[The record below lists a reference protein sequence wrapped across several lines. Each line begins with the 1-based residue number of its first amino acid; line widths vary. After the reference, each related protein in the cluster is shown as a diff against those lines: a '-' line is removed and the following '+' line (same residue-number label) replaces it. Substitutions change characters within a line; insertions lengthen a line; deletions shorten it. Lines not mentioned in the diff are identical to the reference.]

1 MNVSTKQQRVA
12 KLAREN
18 RTTGFTSLNHYI
30 DYEWLHHAYKL
41 TRKDGATGVDGV
53 TAQEY
58 EQHLETNLKDLL
70 IRIKTGKYTA
80 PAIRRVYI
88 PKGNGGQRPL
98 GIPTIE
104 DKIVQR
110 AVVMLLEPIYEQEF
124 YECSFGF
131 RKGRSAHDALRSLRN
146 NIMDNGGRWVF
157 EVDIQK
163 YFDTISHK
171 QLREFLAKRVTDGV
185 IRKLIDKW
193 LKAGILESG
202 QLHHPNTGTP
212 QGGVIS
218 PLLAN
223 IYLHYVLDE
232 WFAKDAMPRMKGKC
246 SVTRF
251 ADDFVMVFEHY
262 TDCYRVQNVIH
273 KRFERFNLTLHPDKT
288 KRIDFR
294 FAYRTENRSKGKAIN
309 FDFLGFTHYWGKSRN
324 GKNVVLQK
332 TEKSRLSRAIKEI
345 NVFCRDNRHKKVSDQ
360 VDRLNKKLVGHYA
373 YFGITGNHKSLRSL
387 HHQTCRLWHKWLSRR
402 SRKSYIP
409 WDKFNLILKRFP
421 PAKPKIYHQYQISHQ
436 AARQ

>member
-1 MNVSTKQQRVA
+1 
-12 KLAREN
+12 
-18 RTTGFTSLNHYI
+18 
-30 DYEWLHHAYKL
+30 
-41 TRKDGATGVDGV
+41 
-53 TAQEY
+53 
-58 EQHLETNLKDLL
+58 
-70 IRIKTGKYTA
+70 
-80 PAIRRVYI
+80 
-88 PKGNGGQRPL
+88 
-98 GIPTIE
+98 
-104 DKIVQR
+104 
-110 AVVMLLEPIYEQEF
+110 MLLEPIYEQEF
-124 YECSFGF
+124 YACSFGF

-163 YFDTISHK
+163 YFDTINH
-171 QLREFLAKRVTDGV
+171 QHLRDFLAKRVNDGV

-202 QLHHPNTGTP
+202 QLHNPTTGTP

-232 WFAKDAMPRMKGKC
+232 WFAKDVIPRMAGKC

-251 ADDFVMVFEHY
+251 ADDFVIVFEHY
-262 TDCYRVQNVIH
+262 NDCYRVQNVIQ

-294 FAYRTENRSKGKAIN
+294 FAYRKENRRKGKAIN

-324 GKNVVLQK
+324 GKNVVQQK
-332 TEKSRLSRAIKEI
+332 TAKSRLSRAIKEV
-345 NVFCRDNRHKKVSDQ
+345 NVFCRDNRHKNLSEQ
-360 VDRLNKKLVGHYA
+360 ISRLNRRLIGHYA

-409 WDKFNLILKRFP
+409 WDKFRIILERFP
-421 PAKPKIYHQYQISHQ
+421 LARPKIYHQYQISRQ